1 MAARGNPPRFVP
13 KLRGFTLATIGYR
26 RYRGRSMI
34 STALRPVGHIAA
46 WLVWHSTGISLLADL
61 DAPAAPRSE

>member
-1 MAARGNPPRFVP
+1 MAARANPPRFVR
-13 KLRGFTLATIGYR
+13 KLRGFPLATVGIR

-34 STALRPVGHIAA
+34 STALRPVGHLAA

-61 DAPAAPRSE
+61 DAPAAPRSQ

>member
-1 MAARGNPPRFVP
+1 MRNLRVLVMAAVFN
-13 KLRGFTLATIGYR
+13 R

-34 STALRPVGHIAA
+34 TTALRPVGHIAA

>member
-1 MAARGNPPRFVP
+1 
-13 KLRGFTLATIGYR
+13 
-26 RYRGRSMI
+26 MI

-61 DAPAAPRSE
+61 DAPAVRGSE